1 MLITERKWQRWIDT
15 TTQVCSHWRFVV
27 PPTTIV
33 FFASPSWL
41 QNLFIYCLS
50 LVVTDIYTKTRTR
63 KWVCLC
69 ERLSYF
75 VHYCFPHCYCLC
87 HTLSGTICVSSR
99 LILLV
104 MSLLC
109 VVKDVCLF
117 VWNHLYIFHRFCMV
131 LNKLNICIL
140 ISALFCEK
148 WTKCESI
155 PLSFFGNSYHDWSYC
170 YITDYAIGANS
181 LMI

>member
-75 VHYCFPHCYCLC
+75 VHYCFPHCLLLSSHSFWYHLC
-87 HTLSGTICVSSR
+87 KFQAHSACDVTFVF
-99 LILLV
+99 
-104 MSLLC
+104 
-109 VVKDVCLF
+109 VKDVCLF

-170 YITDYAIGANS
+170 YITDYA
-181 LMI
+181 

>member
-109 VVKDVCLF
+109 LLRMFVCLF
-117 VWNHLYIFHRFCMV
+117 ETIYIFFIGFV
-131 LNKLNICIL
+131 WFW
-140 ISALFCEK
+140 ISWIFVFWFQLYFVKSEQNVNQFLFLFLVIV
-148 WTKCESI
+148 TM
-155 PLSFFGNSYHDWSYC
+155 
-170 YITDYAIGANS
+170 IGATAI
-181 LMI
+181 LPTMP

>member
-1 MLITERKWQRWIDT
+1 LYSLPPLPDSKIYLFIVWVWLWQTYIQRLELESGC
-15 TTQVCSHWRFVV
+15 VCVRGFHILYI
-27 PPTTIV
+27 IV
-33 FFASPSWL
+33 FL
-41 QNLFIYCLS
+41 T
-50 LVVTDIYTKTRTR
+50 V
-63 KWVCLC
+63 
-69 ERLSYF
+69 
-75 VHYCFPHCYCLC
+75 CYCR

-170 YITDYAIGANS
+170 YITDY
-181 LMI
+181 MP